1 MTKWH
6 LFFFFISNYLGFG
19 SSYPF
24 PRQHKETVKK
34 RKNLG
39 FPLHFFG
46 YKLNLWFS
54 SSGAFGLVVEA
65 KLWHPHHLPEGLL

>member
-1 MTKWH
+1 
-6 LFFFFISNYLGFG
+6 
-19 SSYPF
+19 
-24 PRQHKETVKK
+24 VKK

-39 FPLHFFG
+39 FSLLLG

-65 KLWHPHHLPEGLL
+65 KLGNFGG